1 MLRIWGSI
9 YWSRAYIF
17 ASRFYDPPYP
27 LTSIAAAPPP
37 PSAPPAPAQ
46 TLPPPVAPVTTTSLA
61 PIETTPIA
69 LPQIS
74 PVGNDPSASTSVVP
88 PPPVADPQPS
98 PAPSNVDS
106 STSLHRTTPDAGT
119 SKSSSLRAPDTTSSS
134 VDPAR
139 PLPNDNFPSQTIPTA
154 TEFLIGTQTIK
165 PGSAATESGTTYS
178 LASSGGNIF
187 VNGVLTTPSIGS
199 LAVPPS
205 TEDEFVIGSQT
216 IQAGS
221 AVTES
226 GTTYSLAPSGNSVF
240 IDGVATTPSI
250 GSLIMSIISPGT
262 TIQEGGGGDGRPTS
276 TVLGGHGTN
285 NGSATATGLG
295 YIQVNASARSRFDVV
310 EWVVILLVGLFSMVF
325 TVL

>member
-1 MLRIWGSI
+1 M

-17 ASRFYDPPYP
+17 AYRFYDPPYP
-27 LTSIAAAPPP
+27 LTSVAATPPP
-37 PSAPPAPAQ
+37 PSAAPAPAQ

-61 PIETTPIA
+61 STETTPIV

-74 PVGNDPSASTSVVP
+74 PVGYEPSASTSIVP

-98 PAPSNVDS
+98 PAPLNVDS
-106 STSLHRTTPDAGT
+106 STSLHGTAPDPGT
-119 SKSSSLRAPDTTSSS
+119 SKSSSLQAPDTTSSS

-178 LASSGGNIF
+178 LASSGGSIF
-187 VNGVLTTPSIGS
+187 VNGVPTTPNIGS
-199 LAVPPS
+199 LVVPPS

-226 GTTYSLAPSGNSVF
+226 GTTYSLAPSGSSVF
-240 IDGVATTPSI
+240 VDGVATTPNI

-276 TVLGGHGTN
+276 TALGGHVTG
-285 NGSATATGLG
+285 NGSAAATGLG
-295 YIQVNASARSRFDVV
+295 YIQANASARSRFDVV